1 MKVLGFI
8 LTLFIAASA
17 FGRLSDGKAT
27 FTVKDGKIVGAIQKG
42 FHFNKEAPAA
52 FVMKGAEIAPLVKEE
67 SQLIFAMPAKEN
79 EPFELGFYVCDDK
92 KTVCEEHK
100 ITYMLSAGKLK
111 SASEVKKADLAK
123 PEVKASTGKVHK
135 NHHGFIEN
143 DLEAA
148 KVLAAKSKK
157 NLLVDYGAPWCPAC
171 VRLETEVFGTK
182 AFKSVTKDFILVAL
196 NADMTVNKSFGKQYN
211 IKAIPTV
218 LILKPDGTEL
228 YRALDFAPADI
239 YAQRIKDAKKNLQSA
254 ADLEKL
260 AQAGDQKA
268 IETLAENAYNAL
280 DMESSVK
287 WYRQIDSQSD
297 RFASAETSMA
307 AKKAR
312 ADKKTDEYFAIL
324 KKWADLKPQSFTGV
338 TATNEWAEF
347 LQNEKKELPADLK
360 ERLKANC
367 EFLQNLTKSKA
378 DTVKWVAAWD
388 VSPMAP
394 VERAEA
400 LSMWKTSAEALGQ
413 KEEVVKIQKE
423 LQEEVRSL
431 KLSEKRPGE
440 VMATLY
446 YFRQAGLPEIEESW
460 LLKLEKA
467 DPNSYVPHMK
477 LANYYV
483 RNKAYEKALP
493 QAKLAVELGE
503 DLRLHNLQ
511 TLAEIQKEL
520 KQKDEAKKTIEI
532 ALAHPE
538 VKEER
543 FKEVLKSL
551 EQLKKDL

>member
-8 LTLFIAASA
+8 LALFVAASA
-17 FGRLSDGKAT
+17 VARLSDGKVS

-52 FVMKGAEIAPLVKEE
+52 FAMKGVEIAPLVKEE
-67 SQLIFAMPAKEN
+67 SQLVFAMPAKEN
-79 EPFELGFYVCDDK
+79 EAFELGFYVCDDK

-100 ITYMLSAGKLK
+100 IPYVISGGKLK
-111 SASEVKKADLAK
+111 AASEVKKTEVAK
-123 PEVKASTGKVHK
+123 PEMKTVAGKFHK
-135 NHHGFIEN
+135 NSHGFIEN

-148 KVLAAKSKK
+148 KVLAAKLKK

-171 VRLETEVFGTK
+171 VRLETEVFGTR
-182 AFKSVTKDFILVAL
+182 AFKDVTKDFVLVAL
-196 NADMTVNKSFGKQYN
+196 NADMSVNKPFGKQYN

-228 YRALDFAPADI
+228 YRALDFAPADV
-239 YAQRIKDAKKNLQSA
+239 YAKRIKDAKKNLQST

-268 IETLAENAYNAL
+268 IEALAVKAYNAL
-280 DMESSVK
+280 DMETAVK
-287 WYRQIDSQSD
+287 WYRQIDSKSD
-297 RFASAETSMA
+297 RFASAETQWASQQ
-307 AKKAR
+307 AR
-312 ADKKTDEYFAIL
+312 AEKKSEEYLAIL
-324 KKWADLKPQSFTGV
+324 KKWADLKPQSFTSV

-347 LQNEKKELPADLK
+347 LKSEKKDLPADLK
-360 ERLKANC
+360 ERLKANS
-367 EFLQNLTKSKA
+367 EFLEKLTKSKA
-378 DTVKWVAAWD
+378 DTVKWVESWE

-400 LSMWKTSAEALGQ
+400 LSMWKVSAEALGQ
-413 KEEVVKIQKE
+413 KEEIVKIQQE
-423 LQEEVRSL
+423 LQNEVRSL

-440 VMATLY
+440 VMATLF
-446 YFRQAGLPEIEESW
+446 YFRQAGLPELEESW

-467 DPNSYVPHMK
+467 NPDSYVPHMK
-477 LANYYV
+477 LASYYV

-503 DLRLHNLQ
+503 DLRLHNLK

-532 ALAHPE
+532 ALAHPQ

-543 FKEVLKSL
+543 FKDVLKSL
-551 EQLKKDL
+551 EQMKKDL